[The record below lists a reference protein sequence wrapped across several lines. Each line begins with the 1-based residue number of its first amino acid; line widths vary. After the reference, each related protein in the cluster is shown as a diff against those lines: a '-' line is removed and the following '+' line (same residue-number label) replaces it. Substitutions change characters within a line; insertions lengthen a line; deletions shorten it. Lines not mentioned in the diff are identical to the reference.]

1 MVQTSEAIILMGVS
15 GCGKSTIGRALALL
29 SGLVF
34 VDADDYHSA
43 ANIAKMEAG
52 IPLTDDDRQPWL
64 ECLAKLI
71 AEKTGSGVGIVLACS
86 ALKKSHR
93 LTLSSGFAKPR
104 FVFLE
109 GSIELIGAR
118 LQRREGHF
126 MTNTL
131 LASQFETL
139 EVPELALRVSIDQ
152 PIEAIVH
159 EIREGLKSS

>member
-1 MVQTSEAIILMGVS
+1 MGVS
-15 GCGKSTIGRALALL
+15 GCGKSTVGRALALI

-34 VDADDYHSA
+34 VDADDYHPA
-43 ANIAKMEAG
+43 ANVAKMEAG

-64 ECLAKLI
+64 ERLARLI
-71 AEKTGSGVGIVLACS
+71 AEKTGNGIGIVLACS

-93 LTLSSGFAKPR
+93 LTLSSGFAKSQ

-118 LQRREGHF
+118 MQNREGHF
-126 MTNTL
+126 MARTL

-139 EVPELALRVSIDQ
+139 EVPEFALRVSIDQ
-152 PIEAIVH
+152 PVEAILQ
-159 EIREGLKSS
+159 EIRKGLKSS